1 MPIDPDTAAAAAA
14 AAAAKRELLRH
25 VLATIAYRGGK
36 AVRHAP
42 EAFSE
47 FRAAPDSRSAGEIL
61 AHIGDLLD
69 WALSLARGKQVWND
83 SAPRAWDEDV
93 RRFHDGLAVLEDY
106 VSSDAPLA
114 ATPEK
119 LFQGPFADALNHIG
133 QIAMLRRLA
142 GSPIRG
148 ENYHKADI
156 AAGRVGA
163 DQAPARRE
171 FD

>member
-1 MPIDPDTAAAAAA
+1 MPPEAAGGPDNIAGARAM
-14 AAAAKRELLRH
+14 LRH

-36 AVRHAP
+36 AVRGAP
-42 EAFSE
+42 AEFSS

-69 WALSLARGKQVWND
+69 WGLSLARGKQAWTD
-83 SAPRAWDEDV
+83 TPPGAWDADV
-93 RRFHDGLAVLEDY
+93 ARFFAGLAALDAY
-106 VSSDAPLA
+106 FASDAPLGS
-114 ATPEK
+114 TPEQ
-119 LFQGPFADALNHIG
+119 LFQGPCADSLNHIG

-142 GSPIRG
+142 GAPIRG

-156 AAGRVGA
+156 TAGRVGA
-163 DQAPARRE
+163 GQAVPRRE